1 MIGKLEKKVLE
12 YEAANENH
20 NINSY
25 DINIK
30 NIVIITLSTAVIA
43 SH

>member
-20 NINSY
+20 NNINSY

-30 NIVIITLSTAVIA
+30 NIVIITLSTTLK
-43 SH
+43 